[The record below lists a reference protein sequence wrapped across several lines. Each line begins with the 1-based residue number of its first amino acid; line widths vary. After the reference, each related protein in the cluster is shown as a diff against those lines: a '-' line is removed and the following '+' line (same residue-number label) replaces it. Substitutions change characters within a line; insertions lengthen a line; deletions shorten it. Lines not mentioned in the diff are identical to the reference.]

1 MFKLFNFI
9 FFSFLLVLNMNLF
22 ADDHSSEDMGIF
34 NLQVQLCTLK
44 GNTSMKQ
51 YDDMITDYVD
61 WSRKHDVELFFARQ
75 TALYPHNSW
84 FEAGYDFMELLLSSH
99 AMSGKGWDKWLGT
112 SDGQKLNERWQKMAE
127 CRVKQAASVPHFVN
141 QELINKD
148 DDRIVAWNWCTLNE
162 GVSWDDMLAE
172 HDRNV
177 KLLEEDSLGIIG
189 WATIYPR
196 IGTED
201 APGDFAHIVVY
212 PDVESA
218 QIYQQAQSDGGWRD
232 YNSYQANFATC
243 RGDSFFI
250 ENVINNP
257 NN

>member
-1 MFKLFNFI
+1 MVKLSNFI
-9 FFSFLLVLNMNLF
+9 FFSFLLALNMNLY
-22 ADDHSSEDMGIF
+22 ADDHSSEDMGVF

-51 YDDMITDYVD
+51 YDDMIADYVD

-148 DDRIVAWNWCTLNE
+148 NDRIVAWNWCTLNE

-177 KLLEEDSLGIIG
+177 KLLEEDNLGIIG

-201 APGDFAHIVVY
+201 APGDLLI
-212 PDVESA
+212 
-218 QIYQQAQSDGGWRD
+218 
-232 YNSYQANFATC
+232 
-243 RGDSFFI
+243 
-250 ENVINNP
+250 
-257 NN
+257 

>member
-1 MFKLFNFI
+1 MVKLSNFI
-9 FFSFLLVLNMNLF
+9 FFSFLLALNMNLY
-22 ADDHSSEDMGIF
+22 ADDHSSEDMGVF

-51 YDDMITDYVD
+51 YDDMIADYVD

-148 DDRIVAWNWCTLNE
+148 NDRIVAWNWCTLNE

-177 KLLEEDSLGIIG
+177 KLLEEDNLAKYFGFFG
-189 WATIYPR
+189 LVLAIYSPLR
-196 IGTED
+196 VLL
-201 APGDFAHIVVY
+201 F
-212 PDVESA
+212 S
-218 QIYQQAQSDGGWRD
+218 
-232 YNSYQANFATC
+232 N
-243 RGDSFFI
+243 
-250 ENVINNP
+250 
-257 NN
+257 

>member
-1 MFKLFNFI
+1 MFKLFNYI

-22 ADDHSSEDMGIF
+22 ADDHSIEDMGVF

-148 DDRIVAWNWCTLNE
+148 NDRIVAWNWCTLNE

-177 KLLEEDSLGIIG
+177 KLLEEDNLGIIG

-201 APGDFAHIVVY
+201 AQGDFAHIVVY

-232 YNSYQANFATC
+232 YNSYQANVATC
-243 RGDSFFI
+243 RGVSFFI